1 MSLQIFIRFHIFM
14 GRENELETGENALIT
29 TLSPADSI
37 FFYSES
43 PTQYQHTMGIILLD
57 PSTAPD
63 DFDVDTLIAQS
74 EDLVDEVPGF
84 RQKYIGSAA
93 AMNVPMMA
101 EDPDFNFHNHV
112 HHIALPA
119 PGSMEQLSEVVE
131 DIASRTL
138 NHDIPLWE
146 NWYVSGI
153 EGGLVAIVSKTHH
166 SMMDGVN
173 GAETMAKMFDLEPNP
188 PRKQLTKP
196 AISPKRVKSPTTL
209 EIMQA
214 AVKSRRK
221 SPSAVSTVTKAVR
234 GLMRRREVSNNCEN
248 TELLPGNT
256 MKAPKVFFNGQISS
270 LRSMSMGS
278 LPLSGMKEIKNA
290 FGVTLNDAV
299 LAVVA
304 IAVRRYLE
312 LHDDLPQE
320 ALNCMVPISLSLNSA
335 AGEAR
340 SNEAANQVDTMNVKF
355 PVQIEN
361 PVELIQML
369 HKCSNA
375 SKQRFNDT
383 YDNIVLTVMD
393 TLPPAVAAPAMSFLT
408 GGFSARFPISNLG
421 VSNIPGPN
429 FPLYMCGAK
438 VVGNYPMGPI
448 PNGIGL
454 GITMM
459 SYLDE
464 VYFTVQGCREKTP
477 DIQRLSGFM
486 NEALVELK
494 DAAVRHVAVTEEAPA
509 PRRKAAKAKP
519 RLKAATGTRKK
530 VTARKPATKTGGK
543 RVSGTRRKAAS

>member
-1 MSLQIFIRFHIFM
+1 M
-14 GRENELETGENALIT
+14 ETGENALIT

-57 PSTAPD
+57 PGTAPG
-63 DFDVDTLIAQS
+63 DFDVETLIAQS
-74 EDLVDEVPGF
+74 EHLVGEVPSF
-84 RQKYIGSAA
+84 RLKYIDSRA
-93 AMNVPMMA
+93 AMNVPMLA
-101 EDPDFNFHNHV
+101 EDPDFNFRNHI

-119 PGSMEQLSEVVE
+119 PGNMDQLSELVE

-146 NWYVSGI
+146 NWYVSGL

-188 PRKQLTKP
+188 PCKEKVKAVASR
-196 AISPKRVKSPTTL
+196 KRVKSPTTL
-209 EIMQA
+209 EIMQTA
-214 AVKSRRK
+214 IKTRRK
-221 SPSAVSTVTKAVR
+221 SPNAVTTVTKAVR
-234 GLMRRREVSNNCEN
+234 GLMRRREVSNSCDHPD
-248 TELLPGNT
+248 LLPGNT
-256 MKAPKVFFNGQISS
+256 MKGPKVFFNGQVST

-278 LPLSGMKEIKNA
+278 LPLSDIKGIKKA

-304 IAVRRYLE
+304 IAVRKYLE
-312 LHDDLPQE
+312 LHEDLPE
-320 ALNCMVPISLSLNSA
+320 KALSCMVPISLALNSA
-335 AGEAR
+335 GGDVR
-340 SNEAANQVDTMNVKF
+340 NDDAANQVDTMNVKF
-355 PVQIEN
+355 PVQIED
-361 PVELIQML
+361 PVELIQTL

-383 YDNIVLTVMD
+383 YDNLLLTVMD
-393 TLPPAVAAPAMSFLT
+393 TLPPSVAAPAMSFMT
-408 GGFSARFPISNLG
+408 GDFSARFPISNLG

-464 VYFTVQGCREKTP
+464 IYYTVQGCREKTP
-477 DIQRLSGFM
+477 DIQCLAGFM
-486 NEALVELK
+486 SEAMDELRE
-494 DAAVRHVAVTEEAPA
+494 AAAQQAPVTEGASA
-509 PRRKAAKAKP
+509 PRRKAGTARKKATSKSKP
-519 RLKAATGTRKK
+519 LSKAAAGTRKK
-530 VTARKPATKTGGK
+530 ATAKKPATKTGSK
-543 RVSGTRRKAAS
+543 RASGARNIRS